1 MKMMMKKFFS
11 IINLALKS
19 CCKKTKAANHS
30 FPFIKIENKK
40 RHPYLRV
47 YSWSRLSIW
56 ILNKRRA
63 EHTRNFHRSM
73 FFMKSLPLLCF
84 ICALNPKLAI
94 KIARG
99 CKNRKKL
106 LQTPKVAQKSPGTI
120 GEGLVAN
127 CFLNQLS
134 W

>member
-1 MKMMMKKFFS
+1 
-11 IINLALKS
+11 
-19 CCKKTKAANHS
+19 
-30 FPFIKIENKK
+30 
-40 RHPYLRV
+40 
-47 YSWSRLSIW
+47 
-56 ILNKRRA
+56 
-63 EHTRNFHRSM
+63 
-73 FFMKSLPLLCF
+73 MKSLPLLCF

-106 LQTPKVAQKSPGTI
+106 LQTPKIAQKLLGTI

-134 W
+134 